1 VVNDLAPTGVC
12 VSFFDRIK
20 GPGGRKIRYTVSI
33 EGASGVFS
41 SWIDN
46 APSGY
51 PGTIVK
57 VEESASRLDIYRL
70 RQTSGGLLVELQ
82 DDPQGTLQNTF
93 TPRVRRI
100 AYVTDDVSRTATAIP
115 MATADLPSS
124 GTVYIGGETV
134 TYTGTASGPQRITGC
149 TRGAFGS
156 LAQPHRGGSE
166 QGASV
171 FLSPPSW
178 FGRRVRLQAIAVG
191 EDGNEDEVETVG
203 VYRLE
208 EAPVSD
214 GMGRWELR
222 CSHLSDELAKRKLG
236 QGIEEV
242 KAGGGLFRPAT
253 ASGVDVFEVATPSGV
268 ARRLKQSAAWISHA
282 VVQFQEATN
291 ARTMFA
297 IHSVDED
304 TPTTGVDTVR
314 FYRTPLT
321 ASGEVAVNI
330 ANVSP
335 LIALAVEWMRHVV
348 LLQGGLP
355 HVLMQIALT
364 SRLGD
369 GTNGSLDVLPG
380 VEPATFG
387 GPGFQ
392 MGAGMRS
399 DEIDTDSL
407 AALSGIIS
415 PSWSFPIDEEI
426 PVTDLIESFC
436 RATGSAAVY
445 SRDGKLTFKKLRG
458 ERSAVVGV
466 IASPGA
472 VMGAVSARVEEQHT
486 FARARIVCNYDPI
499 DREFEGTVDV
509 IDEEIAA
516 TYPNAQGTLEITDR
530 AIMVEPVDASGLGS
544 WLRPGLPVEQLLP
557 ALRRQML
564 GGRGG
569 ALVVSCRVDARLL
582 HLQLGDLVDVQLP
595 MVSDFR
601 GGTLA
606 QARGRIIS
614 RKPEWH
620 GPQALTSEIEILI
633 EEQLRSIAPV
643 LYVDETTAVGGDVY
657 LLESSSTTPN
667 VGEAASPFEAFRVGD
682 VLRPYRISGG
692 FLFEEFYTVLA
703 VTDSDMTVESSDGG
717 APEVGEVLIL
727 SPPMSTSTGTSA
739 DGFTLND
746 YAGDFVSEGRWR

>member
-1 VVNDLAPTGVC
+1 MTTIINTG
-12 VSFFDRIK
+12 F
-20 GPGGRKIRYTVSI
+20 
-33 EGASGVFS
+33 
-41 SWIDN
+41 
-46 APSGY
+46 

-82 DDPQGTLQNTF
+82 DDPQGTLRQAF
-93 TPRVRRI
+93 TPRVRRV
-100 AYVTDDVSRTATAIP
+100 AFVTGNVSRTATAIP

-178 FGRRVRLQAIAVG
+178 FGRRVTLQAIAVG

-214 GMGRWELR
+214 GLGRWELR

-236 QGIEEV
+236 QGIDEI
-242 KAGGGLFRPAT
+242 KTGGGLFTPAT
-253 ASGVDVFEVATPSGV
+253 VSGVDVFEVATPSGV

-321 ASGEVAVNI
+321 ASGEVALSI

-335 LIALAVEWMRHVV
+335 PGLPVEQFIALAVEWMRHVV
-348 LLQGGLP
+348 LLQNGVP
-355 HVLMQIALT
+355 HVLLQIALA

-369 GTNGSLDVLPG
+369 GANGTLDVLPG
-380 VEPATFG
+380 VEPAAFG

-392 MGAGMRS
+392 MGAGMRLT
-399 DEIDTDSL
+399 EIDVASL
-407 AALSGIIS
+407 EALSSLI
-415 PSWSFPIDEEI
+415 PSSWAFPIDEEI
-426 PVTDLIESFC
+426 PATDLIESFC

-445 SRDGKLTFKKLRG
+445 SRDGKLTFRQLRG

-466 IASPGA
+466 VASPGA
-472 VMGAVSARVEEQHT
+472 VMGAASARVEEQHT
-486 FARARIVCNYDPI
+486 FARARITCNYDPI

-601 GGTLA
+601 GGTLI

-633 EEQLRSIAPV
+633 EERLQSIAPV
-643 LYVDETTAVGGDVY
+643 LYVVDVVSVGGDIYDIEANAVAGIGESASIQDAFRVDDALLAYTPGTGVLGANVY
-657 LLESSSTTPN
+657 TVTAITGTGLTIDTGGS
-667 VGEAASPFEAFRVGD
+667 ASPAVGD
-682 VLRPYRISGG
+682 VLI
-692 FLFEEFYTVLA
+692 V
-703 VTDSDMTVESSDGG
+703 
-717 APEVGEVLIL
+717 
-727 SPPMSTSTGTSA
+727 SPPLSGSVGASA

-746 YAGDFVSEGRWR
+746 YAGHFGSEGRWR